1 MKHFGGAHRRTWKL
15 FCWREKSKKKTN
27 AGKTEEK
34 RRAKTAHERRA
45 RNLGATSNTANGR
58 TCIEGYMY
66 ARSILAHVSGFPWDA
81 LTAGIMRSAYPVNNT
96 PKLCRKITSRLKS
109 SILKPPS
116 LDSRFICE
124 FNPHSTRLWSIPAH
138 RCCFFIHVFLCQTG
152 SMWYVGKRKQFF
164 CFCTPN
170 NQRWYVCILL
180 SQRNVV
186 AKVKTHTHTHT
197 NFLHSHKHSLNF
209 RSPFQT

>member
-1 MKHFGGAHRRTWKL
+1 MKHFGGAPRRTWKL
-15 FCWREKSKKKTN
+15 FCWRKKSKKKTN

-45 RNLGATSNTANGR
+45 RNLGATSNTANEL

-109 SILKPPS
+109 SILKPLS

-138 RCCFFIHVFLCQTG
+138 RCCFFIHVSSAKPAACGTLANENNFFVFARQTT
-152 SMWYVGKRKQFF
+152 SV
-164 CFCTPN
+164 
-170 NQRWYVCILL
+170 WYVCILL

-186 AKVKTHTHTHT
+186 AKVKTHTHT